1 LHDEIEFM
9 PLEAA
14 GSPGADGTDLRRLY
28 DVPVELAVEIGRTR
42 MTIGQTLDLR
52 PGSVVSLN
60 RLAGEPVDLL
70 INGKPIARGEVV
82 VIDEEFGLR
91 ITDVVAGS
99 RNVEDEAAV
108 QAAQA
113 EADLLAHVASEA
125 GIGDPLAGPA
135 PDPLGGGGPDPLAGD
150 PGIDPFAGP
159 GPDPLG
165 TPPPGSLPEPPS
177 VDDIPLGG
185 VPSPDAE
192 LG

>member
-1 LHDEIEFM
+1 M
-9 PLEAA
+9 PLQPAGPAAA
-14 GSPGADGTDLRRLY
+14 GGADLRRLH

-42 MTIGQTLDLR
+42 MTIGQTLELR

-60 RLAGEPVDLL
+60 RLAGEPGDLL

-99 RNVEDEAAV
+99 RNVEDEAAL

-113 EADLLAHVASEA
+113 AGLAEADLMAHVGTGE
-125 GIGDPLAGPA
+125 
-135 PDPLGGGGPDPLAGD
+135 
-150 PGIDPFAGP
+150 P

-165 TPPPGSLPEPPS
+165 QPAPA
-177 VDDIPLGG
+177 
-185 VPSPDAE
+185 PDPFA
-192 LG
+192 